1 MKRFFGQ
8 KGALGHSRRVLDE
21 LCELEPYEMVP
32 EDRDF
37 PIVLFSAKG
46 ARVRDLNGNFYV
58 DLSSFFGVS
67 SVGHSNPKCL
77 RALRK
82 QAHRLMN
89 GMGDMHKSHV
99 ALRFI
104 KTLKKHLRDKDYK
117 VFFGLSGSDAVEAA
131 LKFACA
137 ATGRASFVAFEGAYH
152 GLTLGALQVCGQER
166 FRKQFAPLL
175 NKHVQFLPFP
185 AKGLGLKEKVLERV
199 RDLLGQNPPAAVI
212 IEPIQGRGGIRVC
225 EDGFLRALFEECKKN
240 GVILICDEVWTGAG
254 RTGRFLASDYED
266 VAPDIV
272 CLGKGLS
279 GGVPLSCCLMR
290 DWIADAVKSC
300 DGEAVHTSTFYAF
313 PLGCASAIA
322 VLEEIE
328 ERGLLQ
334 RAKEIE
340 KRVLEVLVPFISRMP
355 FVVEVRGKGAML
367 GIEVKDY
374 GGKTGGQIAYSI
386 MKDLLKEGIIVTT
399 EGEKGNVLA
408 INPPLTIDFC
418 DLDFGLR
425 KIQTV
430 MGKLTNEQSRD

>member
-8 KGALGHSRRVLDE
+8 KGALRHSRKVLDE
-21 LCELEPYEMVP
+21 LWEIEPGEMVP

-37 PIVLFSAKG
+37 PVVIFSAKG

-67 SVGHSNPKCL
+67 SVGFCNPNCL
-77 RALRK
+77 RTLGK

-99 ALRFI
+99 VLRFV

-117 VFFGLSGSDAVEAA
+117 VFFGLSGSDAVETA

-137 ATGRASFVAFEGAYH
+137 ATGRALFVAFEGAYH

-166 FRKQFAPLL
+166 FRKQFVPLL
-175 NKHVQFLPFP
+175 NEDVQFLPFP
-185 AKGLGLKEKVLERV
+185 AKGLGLKESVLDKVREI
-199 RDLLGQNPPAAVI
+199 LGREPRPSAVI
-212 IEPIQGRGGIRVC
+212 IEAIQGRGGIRVC

-240 GVILICDEVWTGAG
+240 GVILICDEIWTGVG

-272 CLGKGLS
+272 CLGKGLG

-290 DWIADAVKSC
+290 EWIADAVKSC
-300 DGEAVHTSTFYAF
+300 DGEAVHTSTFYGY
-313 PLGCASAIA
+313 PLGCATAMA

-328 ERGLLQ
+328 EGGLLQ
-334 RAKEIE
+334 RAEEIE
-340 KRVLEVLVPFISRMP
+340 KRVFEVLVPFVSRIP
-355 FVVEVRGKGAML
+355 FVVEVRGKGAMI
-367 GIEVKDY
+367 GIEIKDF
-374 GGKTGGQIAYSI
+374 GGKKGGQIAYSI
-386 MKDLLKEGIIVTT
+386 MKDLLKEGVIVTT
-399 EGEKGNVLA
+399 EGENGNVLA
-408 INPPLTIDFC
+408 INPPLTIDFR
-418 DLDFGLR
+418 DLDFGLE
-425 KIQTV
+425 KMQTV
-430 MGKLTNEQSRD
+430 MERFRE